1 MTSWYSVNLSSSP
14 SLWFMFATLPR
25 AIQHYS
31 ETSWASST
39 ESALVGILRT
49 LAHQAFDQ
57 CHTTSDRMILT
68 STTAQHVFNG
78 RFRTYTANLQRP
90 TISECPSLLPAA
102 WRSVP
107 TVTLWELLHATTLL
121 VFSGITFDCSI
132 SLAMPTRCRCLGPP
146 RDSLCPVAI
155 SYALRHSWQSGAG
168 WRVQES

>member
-1 MTSWYSVNLSSSP
+1 MY
-14 SLWFMFATLPR
+14 ATLPR

-31 ETSWASST
+31 ERSWASST
-39 ESALVGILRT
+39 ESALVGVLRT

-57 CHTTSDRMILT
+57 CQSTSDRMTLT
-68 STTAQHVFNG
+68 STTAQNVFNG

-121 VFSGITFDCSI
+121 VFSGITLNCNI
-132 SLAMPTRCRCLGPP
+132 GPAMPARCRCLGPP
-146 RDSLCPVAI
+146 LDSLCPVAI